1 MVKEIR
7 LLSKALIKSE
17 QTLHKATDK
26 NKLMSKQLKSDRL
39 EADFKL
45 QNSLRRQ

>member
-17 QTLHKATDK
+17 QTLHKAKEK

-45 QNSLRRQ
+45 QNSLRLQ